1 MIKSLF
7 EVLEDRSVT
16 DFTVD
21 GKCSNCGACC
31 ANLLHLTENEKA
43 VIYRYIQKHQIREQK
58 HRYPTSDNPVDMTC
72 PFRSDSERKCL
83 IYSVR
88 PLICRRFQCNRTP
101 TQVIAG
107 GEFFH
112 RTQKLVDMREEFFG
126 GGK

>member
-31 ANLLHLTENEKA
+31 ANLLHLTENEK
-43 VIYRYIQKHQIREQK
+43 
-58 HRYPTSDNPVDMTC
+58 PVDMTC
-72 PFRSDSERKCL
+72 HFRSDSERKCL

-101 TQVIAG
+101 AQVIAG

-112 RTQKLVDMREEFFG
+112 STQKLVDMREEFFG

>member
-43 VIYRYIQKHQIREQK
+43 VIHRYIQKHQIREQK

-83 IYSVR
+83 IYPVR
-88 PLICRRFQCNRTP
+88 PLICRRFQCNRT
-101 TQVIAG
+101 T
-107 GEFFH
+107 
-112 RTQKLVDMREEFFG
+112 
-126 GGK
+126 

>member
-31 ANLLHLTENEKA
+31 SN
-43 VIYRYIQKHQIREQK
+43 
-58 HRYPTSDNPVDMTC
+58 
-72 PFRSDSERKCL
+72 
-83 IYSVR
+83 VR
-88 PLICRRFQCNRTP
+88 PLICRRFQCNRTL

-112 RTQKLVDMREEFFG
+112 RTQKLVDMREEFFRG
-126 GGK
+126 GR

>member
-43 VIYRYIQKHQIREQK
+43 VIHRYIQKHQIREAETPLSHLGQSGG
-58 HRYPTSDNPVDMTC
+58 YDL
-72 PFRSDSERKCL
+72 PF
-83 IYSVR
+83 
-88 PLICRRFQCNRTP
+88 PL
-101 TQVIAG
+101 G
-107 GEFFH
+107 
-112 RTQKLVDMREEFFG
+112 
-126 GGK
+126 